1 MNKHVLQAV
10 LDGKA
15 DLGFAYNLP
24 PTPTIEVMPR
34 MNAQLGTVVSTAHP
48 IAHMNMVPLS
58 ECLTYPLIFADKSM
72 PIRQIVAEAFDA
84 SGQDVNPAFETN
96 SIEAMKSN
104 ATGSGG
110 IAFLSRFDIL
120 EERREGKLTYIP
132 IRDGAFGSNTLS
144 LVRRQKRA
152 HGLASSMFTEEMR
165 RALGAS
171 ID

>member
-1 MNKHVLQAV
+1 MLQAV

-24 PTPTIEVMPR
+24 PTPNIEVMSR

-72 PIRQIVAEAFDA
+72 SIRQIVAEAFDA

-96 SIEAMKSN
+96 SIEAMKSIPQAAAGSPFSAGSTSSRN
-104 ATGSGG
+104 A
-110 IAFLSRFDIL
+110 A
-120 EERREGKLTYIP
+120 
-132 IRDGAFGSNTLS
+132 
-144 LVRRQKRA
+144 RA
-152 HGLASSMFTEEMR
+152 S
-165 RALGAS
+165 
-171 ID
+171 